1 MNVSLLQ
8 FLFSEEHLANSSPD
22 ISVITFLLFAIF
34 VHKAIRLST
43 CKRSVTNNQSLHKR
57 SYRHGR
63 MQMYTHTHIYGHIE
77 MHLSL
82 KCFFYFIFSG
92 YEAHSERVKSHLLRL
107 VCEKDRDR
115 ASGAS
120 PTLAQ
125 QPAGTSLGHE
135 LPLLTSTTQP
145 LLTANSGNEPRL
157 NQDLFNTMAMR
168 PGRTWSFCFRTLFP
182 VTSVRWQGMVKWS
195 F

>member
-1 MNVSLLQ
+1 
-8 FLFSEEHLANSSPD
+8 
-22 ISVITFLLFAIF
+22 
-34 VHKAIRLST
+34 
-43 CKRSVTNNQSLHKR
+43 
-57 SYRHGR
+57 

-182 VTSVRWQGMVKWS
+182 VTSLRWQGMVKWS
-195 F
+195 FWGAAYDPQLLVGSSPHPPQAHCRVSTVIFIFNKK